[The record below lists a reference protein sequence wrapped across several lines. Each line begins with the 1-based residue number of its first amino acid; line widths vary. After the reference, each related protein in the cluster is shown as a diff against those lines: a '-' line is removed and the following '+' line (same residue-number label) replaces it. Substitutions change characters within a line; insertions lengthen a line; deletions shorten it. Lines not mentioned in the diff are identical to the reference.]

1 MISESALYQF
11 LSPLDWILFCLALL
25 VTFMAIVY
33 GQRLKDQLP
42 EKEKQGTLELL
53 LMGRRLTLP
62 LFVGTLVATWYG
74 GIFGVTTLTF
84 EKGIYN
90 FVTQGV
96 FWYFSYLIFA
106 FLLVKKV
113 KKFEAMSLSD
123 LAGKM
128 IGPKAEKTTAILNF
142 LNLLPLAYVISLGL
156 FLQALFGGDLF
167 INSGIG
173 LFIVVIYSLWGG
185 FRAVIFSDLV
195 QFFFMVLS
203 VLLIVIFAW
212 STFGSPLWL
221 LDNLPPSH
229 LDWTGG
235 ESLWVLLVW
244 GFIAFSTLV
253 DPNFYQ
259 RCFAAKDEKT
269 ARNGI
274 FISIIF
280 WIIIDCCTTLGA
292 LYAKAVLPHAN
303 SQNAYLQFAIHVLPS
318 GFRGLMLAGI
328 LATILSTLDSY
339 LFTASTCL
347 SYDMINVKNKFKL
360 WHHHVALVL
369 IAILAL
375 LVSHLFEGSVI
386 LVWRT
391 LGGFSAATL
400 LIPLMLAHLFPGK
413 INDSLFFLSVSLGCV
428 GIVSWKILLK
438 WGVFNSS
445 LDEFYIGLVLS
456 LLPLLTAIFG
466 KKSKSISSPNL

>member
-1 MISESALYQF
+1 MKEL
-11 LSPLDWILFCLALL
+11 
-25 VTFMAIVY
+25 
-33 GQRLKDQLP
+33 LP
-42 EKEKQGTLELL
+42 EKEQQSTLELL

-62 LFVGTLVATWYG
+62 LFIGTLVATWYG

-90 FVTQGV
+90 FITQGV
-96 FWYFSYLIFA
+96 FWYFSYLVFA
-106 FLLVKKV
+106 LVLIKKI

-128 IGPKAEKTTAILNF
+128 VGPKAEKVTAVLNF

-167 INSGIG
+167 VNSAIG
-173 LFIVVIYSLWGG
+173 LFVVVVYSLWGG
-185 FRAVIFSDLV
+185 FRAVVFSDLV

-203 VLLIVIFAW
+203 VLMIVIFAW
-212 STFGSPLWL
+212 SRFGSPLWL
-221 LDNLPPSH
+221 IDQLPDSH

-235 ESLWVLLVW
+235 ESLWTLLVW

-259 RCFAAKDEKT
+259 RCLAAKDEKT

-274 FISIIF
+274 LFSILF

-292 LYAKAVLPHAN
+292 LYTRAILPDAN
-303 SQNAYLQFAIHVLPS
+303 PQNAYLQFAIQILPS
-318 GFRGLMLAGI
+318 GLRGLMLAGI

-347 SYDMINVKNKFKL
+347 SYDMINVKNKFKI
-360 WHHHVALVL
+360 WHHHLALIIIAVAALV
-369 IAILAL
+369 I
-375 LVSHLFEGSVI
+375 SHFFEGSVI
-386 LVWRT
+386 KVWRT
-391 LGGFSAATL
+391 LGSFSAATL
-400 LIPLMLAHLFPGK
+400 LIPLMVAQFFPGK
-413 INDSLFFLSVSLGCV
+413 VSDSVFLSSVSLGCI
-428 GIVSWKILLK
+428 GIVSWKLLLK
-438 WGVFNSS
+438 WGVFTSS
-445 LDEFYIGLVLS
+445 LDEFYIGLTLS
-456 LLPLLTAIFG
+456 LLPLLAAII
-466 KKSKSISSPNL
+466 KKKLKTNSPLNL